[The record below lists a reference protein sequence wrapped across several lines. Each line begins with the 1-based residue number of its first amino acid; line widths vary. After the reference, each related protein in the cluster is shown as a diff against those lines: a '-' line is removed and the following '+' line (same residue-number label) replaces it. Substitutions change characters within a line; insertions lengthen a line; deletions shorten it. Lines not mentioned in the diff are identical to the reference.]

1 MAARNRPRALPRDD
15 AADAHEERDLW
26 SKIVN
31 VLNDRTRQAKRISE
45 IADEIT
51 AIESKYFGD
60 DSGRFHA
67 FVSRVKSRLSPC
79 RVLTHDN
86 GRDVHEGYA

>member
-67 FVSRVKSRLSPC
+67 SRAAC
-79 RVLTHDN
+79 RHA
-86 GRDVHEGYA
+86 EC